1 MQNQPGPDDRT
12 QAELL
17 DDLHYGALEE
27 QQEALRRLT
36 AVGEAEALDAVVDYL
51 RVQPDAT
58 QGEGMNALR
67 VLAAKYIPV
76 DRYGLAEALIPFL
89 SDDDWEGRL
98 SAVRLLNAY
107 PNELATEAVRD
118 LVDDTRDQI
127 IEEQRRR
134 PSRRRMLIERTLGEA
149 IMALANC
156 GHLLVLP
163 DIMEM
168 LEDAPLRI
176 VATRAVG
183 VIGSETQRPLLE
195 DLIEDGD
202 PRVRDAAQWALGLMD
217 ERAEQFMTPPS
228 EIPEPPPDRL
238 HPIYWAHR
246 QLVASPD
253 DLVQFLVIRVAL
265 EHLLLDQHISEG
277 RVPERCTITLRAYQ
291 GRTPPDPRAN
301 DADIVN
307 VWEYRWEGPVLRRRA
322 NLKRFPPEDMPGA
335 GDRPKGATITISYPE
350 DLEFEEDGLVSFD
363 CHFEPLSS
371 QGWIYRIARR
381 DDEWIF
387 MRQRR
392 TWTS

>member
-1 MQNQPGPDDRT
+1 MHNQPGPDDRT

-17 DDLHYGALEE
+17 DDLRYGALEE
-27 QQEALRRLT
+27 QHEALRRLA

-51 RVQPDAT
+51 RDQPIGTGDEALD
-58 QGEGMNALR
+58 ALR
-67 VLAAKYIPV
+67 VLAAKYIPL

-89 SDDDWEGRL
+89 SDDDWESRL

-118 LVDDTRDQI
+118 LVEDTRDQI
-127 IEEQRRR
+127 LSEQRRR

-156 GHLLVLP
+156 GRLLVLP
-163 DIMEM
+163 DILEM
-168 LEDAPLRI
+168 LDDTPLRV
-176 VATRAVG
+176 VATRALG

-202 PRVRDAAQWALGLMD
+202 PRVRDAGQWALGLMD
-217 ERAEQFMTPPS
+217 ERAEQFMTPHN

-246 QLVASPD
+246 QLEASPD
-253 DLVQFLVIRVAL
+253 DLVQFLVVRVAL

-301 DADIVN
+301 DADIVS
-307 VWEYRWEGPVLRRRA
+307 VWEYRWEGPVLRRRV
-322 NLKRFPPEDMPGA
+322 NLKRYPPADAPGS
-335 GDRPKGATITISYPE
+335 GERSKGASITISYPE
-350 DLEFEEDGLVSFD
+350 DLSFEEDGLVSFD

-381 DDEWIF
+381 DNEWIF
-387 MRQRR
+387 VRQRR